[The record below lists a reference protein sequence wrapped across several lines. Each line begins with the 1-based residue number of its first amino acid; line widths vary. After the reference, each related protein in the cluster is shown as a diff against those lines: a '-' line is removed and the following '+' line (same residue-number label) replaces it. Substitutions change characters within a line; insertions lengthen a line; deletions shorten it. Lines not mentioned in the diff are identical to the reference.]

1 MGQTGSVVATHAHS
15 AYTLSASKFTSTTR
29 ALFYLPTLLDFL
41 YWGNSV
47 VDRKVSFKEQLCL

>member
-1 MGQTGSVVATHAHS
+1 MGQTGSVFATHVHS
-15 AYTLSASKFTSTTR
+15 AYRTLSASKFTTR